1 LSKITF
7 VSPLA
12 AAVGDELD
20 GGADTLGAATFV
32 GEPLS
37 GAALVEG
44 DSEGGGNAVGRSQ
57 PAAAVSPIRAQ
68 VDKIHFIARFSLGS
82 TSSRS

>member
-1 LSKITF
+1 LSKVTF

-20 GGADTLGAATFV
+20 GGADTLGAATDA
-32 GEPLS
+32 GGTLS
-37 GAALVEG
+37 RAALVEG
-44 DSEGGGNAVGRSQ
+44 DAEGGDAVGRSQ

-68 VDKIHFIARFSLGS
+68 VEWIHFIARFSFGS
-82 TSSRS
+82 TSNG